1 MKIFR
6 MLFSICLVV
15 GLLFGTI
22 SVVSAEEEPPE
33 EETLEEVGLNPVV
46 EFLAELTE
54 LSTEEI
60 LTLQESYG
68 LGEIAKAYFLIKNS
82 YVDKTYEEVL
92 THAKE
97 MGWGEYFKS
106 LDLHPGQQGGIGQ
119 LRRSTNLNEDG
130 EMLKIGKP
138 DKPGK
143 PWHGGPPEHAYNDK
157 PKGPNK

>member
-6 MLFSICLVV
+6 MLFSICLVF

-33 EETLEEVGLNPVV
+33 EETLDEEVLNPVV
-46 EFLAELTE
+46 EFLAKLTE
-54 LSTEEI
+54 LHSEEI
-60 LTLQESYG
+60 LSLQESYG
-68 LGEIAKAYFLIKNS
+68 LGEIAKTYYLIKNS
-82 YVDKTYEEVL
+82 YVELSYEEVL
-92 THAKE
+92 AAAQE

-106 LDLHPGQQGGIGQ
+106 LGLHPGQQGGIGH
-119 LRRSTNLNEDG
+119 LRRSANLDEDG

-138 DKPGK
+138 DKPDK
-143 PWHGGPPEHAYNDK
+143 PWHGGPPEHANNDK